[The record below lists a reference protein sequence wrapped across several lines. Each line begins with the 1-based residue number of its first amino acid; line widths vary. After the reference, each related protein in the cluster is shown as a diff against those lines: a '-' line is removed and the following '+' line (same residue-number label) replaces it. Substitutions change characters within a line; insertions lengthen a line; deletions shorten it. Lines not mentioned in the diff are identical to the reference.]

1 MICHFRSGVQPA
13 RPATAHPPSAVD
25 DAAARQV
32 LLALLDRLRG
42 RPVTLLLRGGG
53 TVSGRLVATSPV
65 TLISDDGR
73 STVVAES
80 ISSVAF

>member
-1 MICHFRSGVQPA
+1 MICHFRSGMQPA
-13 RPATAHPPSAVD
+13 HR
-25 DAAARQV
+25 AAAPPAPDPQQV
-32 LLALLDRLRG
+32 LLALLDSLRG
-42 RPVTLLLRGGG
+42 RPVTLLLRRGGV
-53 TVSGRLVATSPV
+53 VSGRLVATAPV